1 MPREPYNLFSDAGS
15 TLPGGSAYDDLLVIL
30 KAVIQD
36 CGGRLDIPE
45 ELVMYID
52 REETLRVDDA
62 FVDGKNHKVFTI
74 ERTLANQNPEGQVR
88 HADDEEKTVVEWSVR
103 IGRGC
108 GVIFALITLFAA
120 AFLVWQVFRAVFA

>member
-45 ELVMYID
+45 DLVMYID

-62 FVDGKNHKVFTI
+62 FFDGKNHKIFTI

-88 HADDEEKTVVEWSVR
+88 HEVEDETKVVEWSVR
-103 IGRGC
+103 VGRGC
-108 GVIFALITLFAA
+108 GTIIAFITLFAF
-120 AFLVWQVFRAVFA
+120 AFLVFQVFRAVFA